1 MSIIL
6 LPIILILFFTVFL
19 VMSIVDTV
27 DVVSQGGIIQY
38 DESTFQDYTQSA
50 YYSNFTDVET
60 QEDGILIVVLAYE
73 DYQEVAY
80 IAWPGDN
87 IENNINNAFS
97 TGSYFG
103 SYFDSTVNIDNYKYS
118 ISKDL
123 SKVIDYMSDR
133 VVSYGNESSFIV
145 DHDMTNA
152 PKSVAINKSKLVD
165 LNEQTLSVS
174 LERFTE
180 ETGIPIILLVDDAEA
195 VFGKTIP
202 SSNIV
207 VLVFASIA
215 IIACVVFM
223 IVKIRQ
229 RRKMKADLG
238 NGEPAGDKY
247 GSGVDGDMF

>member
-6 LPIILILFFTVFL
+6 LPIILILFFAVFL

-38 DESTFQDYTQSA
+38 DETTFQDYTQSA
-50 YYSNFTDVET
+50 YYSNFTDVKT
-60 QEDGILIVVLAYE
+60 QEDGILVVVLAYE

-87 IENNINNAFS
+87 IKNNINNAFS

-103 SYFDSTVNIDNYKYS
+103 SYFDSTVNRDNYKYS

-123 SKVIDYMSDR
+123 SKIIDYMSDR
-133 VVSYGNESSFIV
+133 VVSYGNGSSFIV

-152 PKSVAINKSKLVD
+152 PKSAAINKSKLVD
-165 LNEQTLSVS
+165 LNEETISVS

-180 ETGIPIILLVDDAEA
+180 ATGIPIILLVDDAEA

-202 SSNIV
+202 SGNIV

-215 IIACVVFM
+215 IIACVVFI
-223 IVKIRQ
+223 IVKLRQ
-229 RRKMKADLG
+229 RRKLKADFDKDQ
-238 NGEPAGDKY
+238 PVGDKY
-247 GSGVDGDMF
+247 GGGVDEDMF